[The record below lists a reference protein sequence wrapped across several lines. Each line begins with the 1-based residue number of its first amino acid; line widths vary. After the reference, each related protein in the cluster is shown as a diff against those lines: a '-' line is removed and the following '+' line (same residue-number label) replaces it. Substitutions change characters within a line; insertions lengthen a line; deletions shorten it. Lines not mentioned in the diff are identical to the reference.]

1 MKRDSK
7 HKEIIEAWL
16 DGADVEY
23 KSSKTEGWVPLVD
36 PECTSWYEVFDYR
49 LKAKP
54 KVIDLSRLIDSGIDC
69 EFSDSEDFNLVSIG
83 QLAGIFI
90 STDSYK
96 MPYSTTHG
104 RVYPYA
110 TPRLDHWMHWD
121 GRSTEPLPDGL
132 MIEWKMGP
140 GPGYEGAVESQKI
153 MWGYHLEDDDYDNVT
168 AFRVVG
174 LAEDYKW
181 PWEVQEKQ
189 K

>member
-23 KSSKTEGWVPLVD
+23 KSSKTAGWVPLVD

-69 EFSDSEDFNLVSIG
+69 EFSDSEDFNLISIG
-83 QLAGIFI
+83 QLANVF
-90 STDSYK
+90 TDDDQL
-96 MPYSTTHG
+96 PYSTVSSKIHNYV
-104 RVYPYA
+104 R
-110 TPRLDHWMHWD
+110 PRLDHWMHWD
-121 GRSTEPLPDGL
+121 GSSTEPLPDGL
-132 MIEWKMGP
+132 MIEWKSKAGI
-140 GPGYEGAVESQKI
+140 GYVGATESQNLA
-153 MWGYHLEDDDYDNVT
+153 WGYQHKNTDFTNII
-168 AFRVVG
+168 AFRIVG